1 MAKKKEENQ
10 SKMLLLLKPDLSWPT
25 VDLEVADA
33 RPLRHAVHLA
43 LVGAP
48 VLVSN
53 VMQCQVEGGVAV

>member
-1 MAKKKEENQ
+1 
-10 SKMLLLLKPDLSWPT
+10 MLLLLKPDLSWPT